1 MKFICK
7 RLQFFQ
13 EFLIMNTFEEK
24 FQCIAADD
32 KSIFDFSSFC
42 NELHDHIKWK
52 QEKWDSKMFA
62 NFLLVFLDTP
72 NAIFNEQKNN
82 IFLCKNFKFE
92 FLLLYELFKMKVYYE
107 IFFQRVF
114 WKLFGNYF
122 FRGAI
127 VKF

>member
-1 MKFICK
+1 
-7 RLQFFQ
+7 
-13 EFLIMNTFEEK
+13 
-24 FQCIAADD
+24 
-32 KSIFDFSSFC
+32 
-42 NELHDHIKWK
+42 
-52 QEKWDSKMFA
+52 MFA

-114 WKLFGNYF
+114 
-122 FRGAI
+122 
-127 VKF
+127 